1 MTAYVGTRAPRVD
14 GVDKVTGGAVYGV
27 DVVLPGMLHGAVL
40 RSPHPHARIVSI
52 DRSAAAAAP
61 GVKAVVT
68 GGDFP
73 HLFGSAIRDQPFLAI
88 DRVRYVGEP
97 VVAVA
102 ANTEAQA
109 QEALDLIRVRYEE
122 LPAVV
127 DMRAALADDAPL
139 VHPDLHDYERG
150 PHQIV
155 PHSNINTLYRYER
168 GDVEAGFAAA
178 DLVVEGTYTAHALSH
193 VALEVHAAIAEFD
206 PQTGGY
212 TLWVSTD
219 RPFMLRSELATGL
232 GLDSSRVR
240 LIVAQVGGSF
250 GGKGVPIAEAAAVAL
265 ARHTGGRPVRVELSR
280 EEDLVASQ
288 LRVPAIMKLKTGV
301 TRDGYLTAR
310 SAEVLWN
317 SGAYTAYT
325 VGVAI
330 RGSQT
335 IVGPYRIPDL
345 KLLSRQVYTN
355 TSITGSY
362 RGYGTTQVTWACESQ
377 MDEIA
382 SRLELDPIRLRLQNG
397 YVEGDAYLNGQIMHG
412 VGLRETIERAGAE
425 IGWGEVERRPASH
438 LRRGQGIASMI
449 KPTMTP
455 SSSNCVIN
463 VEQDGR
469 VSVVCAAPEIGSG
482 QDTVL
487 AQMAA
492 DAIGVPLEAV
502 SIPAT
507 DTALTPYNGPVASS
521 RTTYHMGNA
530 ILSAAAEIR
539 DEILVLAGAVLGVDP
554 SLLDLR
560 NGLVCDRS
568 GEPRIS
574 LEDLLAQHAAEGYSI
589 TAGSR
594 FSTAESPL
602 LKADP
607 GEEWMSSIFW
617 MLCTQAAE
625 VEVDIET
632 GVIRVVKVAAAADV
646 GRAINPMTVEQ
657 QIEGGVVMGVSNGLF
672 EGFSYDNGRIENGT
686 LADYKVATIHDLP
699 KITPIIVESVHVEA
713 PYGAK
718 GVGEPAAAATP
729 PAIANALYDA
739 IGVRIRDLPITP
751 EKVLAALATEGGE
764 GDPTGTLGRSH
775 D

>member
-1 MTAYVGTRAPRVD
+1 MTTYVGTRAPRVD
-14 GVDKVTGGAVYGV
+14 SVEKVTGGAIYGV
-27 DVVLPGMLHGAVL
+27 DVALPGMLHGAVL

-52 DRSAAAAAP
+52 DTSAAVAAP
-61 GVKAVVT
+61 GVQVVVT
-68 GGDFP
+68 GRDFP
-73 HLFGSAIRDQPFLAI
+73 LLFGAAIKDQPFLAI

-102 ANTEAQA
+102 ATTEAEA
-109 QEALDLIRVRYEE
+109 QEALDLIRVDYEE

-127 DMRAALADDAPL
+127 DMRAALAEDAAL
-139 VHPDLHDYERG
+139 VHPDLHTYERG
-150 PHQIV
+150 PSDIV
-155 PHSNINTLYRYER
+155 PHTNINTIYRYER

-178 DLVVEGTYTAHALSH
+178 DFVIEGEYSAHAISH
-193 VALEVHAAIAEFD
+193 VALEVHAAIAQYD
-206 PQTGGY
+206 SGSGGY

-219 RPFMLRSELATGL
+219 RPFLLRNELAGGL
-232 GLDSSRVR
+232 GVDSSRVR

-250 GGKGVPIAEAAAVAL
+250 GGKGVPVAEAVAVAL
-265 ARHTGGRPVRVELSR
+265 ARHSGGRPVRVEFTR

-301 TRDGYLTAR
+301 NRDGYMTAR
-310 SAEVLWN
+310 SAEVLWD

-335 IVGPYRIPDL
+335 IIGPYRIPDL
-345 KLLSRQVYTN
+345 KILSRQVYTN
-355 TSITGSY
+355 KSITGSY
-362 RGYGTTQVTWACESQ
+362 RGYGTTQVTWACETQ

-382 SRLELDPIRLRLQNG
+382 VELGLDPVAFRLQNG
-397 YVEGDAYLNGQIMHG
+397 YEEGDSYLNGQIMHG
-412 VGLRETIERAGAE
+412 VGLRETIERTAVE
-425 IGWGEVERRPASH
+425 IGWGAVEREPAPY
-438 LRRGQGIASMI
+438 LRRGKGIATMI

-455 SSSNCVIN
+455 SSSNCLIN
-463 VEQDGR
+463 LGQDGR
-469 VSVVCAAPEIGSG
+469 VAVICAAPEIGSG

-492 DAIGVPLEAV
+492 DAIGVPLDDV
-502 SIPAT
+502 SVPAT

-530 ILSAAAEIR
+530 ILMAGAEIR
-539 DEILVLAGAVLGVDP
+539 DEVLGLAGDTLSVDQDA
-554 SLLDLR
+554 LELR
-560 NGLVCDRS
+560 NGAIYDLD
-568 GEPRIS
+568 GELRIT
-574 LEDLLAQHAAEGYSI
+574 LKDLLAKYSGEGYSI

-594 FSTAESPL
+594 FSSQGSPL

-625 VEVDIET
+625 IEVDIET
-632 GVIRVVKVAAAADV
+632 GVIRVVKIAAAADV
-646 GRAINPMTVEQ
+646 GKAINPMTVEQ
-657 QIEGGVVMGVSNGLF
+657 QIEGGAVMGLSNALF
-672 EGFSYDNGRIENGT
+672 ESFSYRDGRIENGS
-686 LADYKVATIHDLP
+686 LADYKVATINDLP
-699 KITPIIVESVHVEA
+699 EIVPIIVESVHDEA

-751 EKVLAALATEGGE
+751 EKVLKALAELETGE
-764 GDPTGTLGRSH
+764 NGSG
-775 D
+775 

>member
-1 MTAYVGTRAPRVD
+1 MTAYVGKRVPRVD
-14 GVDKVTGGAVYGV
+14 SIDKVTGGAVYAV
-27 DVVLPGMLHGAVL
+27 DLSMPGMLHGAVL

-52 DRSAAAAAP
+52 DISRAQAAP
-61 GVKAVVT
+61 GVETIVT
-68 GGDFP
+68 GKDFP
-73 HLFGSAIRDQPFLAI
+73 LLFGSAIKDQPFLAI

-102 ANTEAQA
+102 AVTEAQA
-109 QEALDLIRVRYEE
+109 QEALDLITVVYEE
-122 LPAVV
+122 LPAVI
-127 DMRAALADDAPL
+127 DMRAALDPEAPL
-139 VHPDLHDYERG
+139 VHPDLHTYKRG
-150 PHQIV
+150 GHEIV
-155 PHSNINTLYRYER
+155 PHTNINTLYRYSR
-168 GDVEAGFAAA
+168 GDVEAGFVAA
-178 DLVVEGTYTAHALSH
+178 DLVVEGEYSVHAISH
-193 VALEVHAAIAEFD
+193 VALEVHTAIAEYD
-206 PQTGGY
+206 AGSGGY

-219 RPFMLRSELATGL
+219 RPFLLRNELADGL
-232 GLDSSRVR
+232 GLASTQVR

-250 GGKGVPIAEAAAVAL
+250 GGKGVPIAEAIAVVL
-265 ARHTGGRPVRVELSR
+265 ARNSGGRPVSVEFSR
-280 EEDLVASQ
+280 EECLVASQ

-301 TRDGYLTAR
+301 NRDGLMIAR
-310 SAEVLWN
+310 SAEVLWD

-335 IVGPYRIPDL
+335 IVGPYRIPNL
-345 KLLSRQVYTN
+345 EILSRQVYTN
-355 TSITGSY
+355 KAITGSY
-362 RGYGTTQVTWACESQ
+362 RGYGTTQVTWACETQ

-382 SRLELDPIRLRLQNG
+382 AQLNLDPVELRLQNG
-397 YVEGDAYLNGQIMHG
+397 YEEGDVYLNGQIMHS
-412 VGLRETIERAGAE
+412 VGLRETIERTAAE
-425 IGWGEVERRPASH
+425 IDWGTIERDPAPN
-438 LRRGQGIASMI
+438 LRRGKGIATMI

-455 SSSNCVIN
+455 SSSNVVIN
-463 VEQDGR
+463 VAQDGH
-469 VSVVCAAPEIGSG
+469 VSVICAAPEIGSG

-492 DAIGVPLEAV
+492 DAIGVPLDDV
-502 SIPAT
+502 SVPAT

-530 ILSAAAEIR
+530 IVAAGAKIR
-539 DEILVLAGAVLGVDP
+539 GEILGLASDILGVDAD
-554 SLLDLR
+554 DLQLSDGAVVDSAGDHKITLKEILTR
-560 NGLVCDRS
+560 YAG
-568 GEPRIS
+568 
-574 LEDLLAQHAAEGYSI
+574 EGYSM

-594 FSTAESPL
+594 FSTAGSPL

-625 VEVDIET
+625 VEVDVET

-657 QIEGGVVMGVSNGLF
+657 QIEGGVVMGVSNAIL
-672 EGFSYDNGRIENGT
+672 EGFTYRDGRIENGS
-686 LADYKVATIHDLP
+686 LADYKVATIQDIP
-699 KITPIIVESVHVEA
+699 EIVPIIVESVHDEA

-739 IGVRIRDLPITP
+739 IGIRIRDLPLTP
-751 EKVLAALATEGGE
+751 EKVLLALAEQV
-764 GDPTGTLGRSH
+764 GDVDRI

>member
-14 GVDKVTGGAVYGV
+14 SVDKVTGAAVYAV
-27 DVVLPGMLHGAVL
+27 DLSMPGMLHGAVL

-52 DRSAAAAAP
+52 DVSRAQAAS
-61 GVKAVVT
+61 GVEAVVT
-68 GGDFP
+68 GRDFP
-73 HLFGSAIRDQPFLAI
+73 LLFGSAIKDQPFLAI

-102 ANTEAQA
+102 AAAEAQA
-109 QEALDLIRVRYEE
+109 QEALDLITVVYEE

-127 DMRAALADDAPL
+127 DMRAALDPDAPL
-139 VHPDLHDYERG
+139 VHPDLHTYKRG
-150 PHQIV
+150 GHEIV
-155 PHSNINTLYRYER
+155 PHTNINTLYRYSR
-168 GDVEAGFAAA
+168 GDVEAGFASA
-178 DLVVEGTYTAHALSH
+178 DLVVEGEYSAHAISH
-193 VALEVHAAIAEFD
+193 VALEVHTAIAEYD
-206 PQTGGY
+206 AGSGGY

-219 RPFMLRSELATGL
+219 RPFLLRNELAEGL
-232 GLDSSRVR
+232 GLPSTQVR

-250 GGKGVPIAEAAAVAL
+250 GAKGVPIAEAIAVVL
-265 ARHTGGRPVRVELSR
+265 ARNSGGRPVSVEFTR
-280 EEDLVASQ
+280 EECLIASQ

-301 TRDGYLTAR
+301 NRDGLMIAR
-310 SAEVLWN
+310 SAEVLWD

-335 IVGPYRIPDL
+335 IVGPYRIPNL
-345 KLLSRQVYTN
+345 EILSRQVYTN
-355 TSITGSY
+355 KAITGSY
-362 RGYGTTQVTWACESQ
+362 RGYGTTQVTWACETQ

-382 SRLELDPIRLRLQNG
+382 AQLNLDPVALRLKNG
-397 YVEGDAYLNGQIMHG
+397 YVEGDSYLNGQIMHS
-412 VGLRETIERAGAE
+412 VGLTETIERTAVE
-425 IGWGEVERRPASH
+425 IGWGSVEREPAPH
-438 LRRGQGIASMI
+438 LRRGKGIATMI

-455 SSSNCVIN
+455 SSSNVVIN
-463 VEQDGR
+463 MEQDGR
-469 VSVVCAAPEIGSG
+469 VLVICAAPEIGSG

-492 DAIGVPLEAV
+492 DAIGVPLNDV
-502 SIPAT
+502 SVPAT

-530 ILSAAAEIR
+530 IVSAGAEIR
-539 DEILVLAGAVLGVDP
+539 DEILSLASGVLDIEVEDLELRDGVISDLAGKSKIALK
-554 SLLDLR
+554 
-560 NGLVCDRS
+560 
-568 GEPRIS
+568 
-574 LEDLLAQHAAEGYSI
+574 DLLAKFAGEGYSL

-594 FSTAESPL
+594 FSSAPSPL

-625 VEVDIET
+625 IEVDIET

-646 GRAINPMTVEQ
+646 GKAINPMTVEQ
-657 QIEGGVVMGVSNGLF
+657 QIEGGVVMGLSNGIL
-672 EGFSYDNGRIENGT
+672 EDFSIHEGRIENGT
-686 LADYKVATIHDLP
+686 LADYKVATIQDLP
-699 KITPIIVESVHVEA
+699 EIVPIIVESVHEEA

-739 IGVRIRDLPITP
+739 IGVRIRDLPVTP
-751 EKVLAALATEGGE
+751 EKVLAALADLAA
-764 GDPTGTLGRSH
+764 GDGSPA
-775 D
+775 